1 MSPVA
6 NIIRVLRS
14 RGWTYSTLADE
25 LGVHEKTVSRWA
37 RDANRPSEETEVAE
51 RLRAL
56 YPTRPPAER
65 RHHVRRELLD
75 EIYARRTCRM
85 CGRAKPPERFTGENT
100 VCKSCRY
107 RGGRKRRP

>member
-6 NIIRVLRS
+6 NIIRLLRS
-14 RGWTYSTLADE
+14 RGWTYAALADE

-37 RDANRPSEETEVAE
+37 TGAHPPRGQATILE

-56 YPTRPPAER
+56 TRIRPPPER

-75 EIYARRTCRM
+75 EIYASRACRM
-85 CGRAKPPERFTGENT
+85 CGENKPPERFTGDNT
-100 VCKSCRY
+100 VCRDCRN
-107 RGGRKRRP
+107 RGRR